1 MHSVTPPHPTLAA
14 PSTVSVGDPNKVP
27 PSSSWP
33 IVECHEA
40 LVLGE
45 LVEETPEK
53 ESMQEAPTTHPQ
65 EVPTMK
71 A

>member
-1 MHSVTPPHPTLAA
+1 L
-14 PSTVSVGDPNKVP
+14 TVSVGDPNKVP

-33 IVECHEA
+33 IVVCHEA

-53 ESMQEAPTTHPQ
+53 ESMQEALTTHPQ